1 MAQLQPFTGQL
12 DPSPAPAAPALQPFT
27 GQLDAATPAAP
38 TVNPVAGF
46 VAGLGRGAKDV
57 IDTGAQLLASG
68 FDKVAG
74 TKEGE
79 RVAAMNKV
87 GTDQFKQEFGGS
99 TAADVGRVGGQVL
112 ATLPVGGA
120 VGAGVRALGAAG
132 GVAPSVLVPL
142 GEAITSGGLSAQGAG
157 LGIRSAGGAISGGLS
172 AGLADPEQA
181 GTGAFVG
188 AALPGVV
195 RGLGVAGQ
203 AIGRTLR
210 GPEVPLGVRQA
221 GQAALDAGFTL
232 PPSQVNPTV
241 LNQALEGV
249 GGKIK
254 TAQQASIRNQDDVN
268 ELVRR
273 ELKLGPGEQL
283 TPDLLN
289 GIRQRAGAAYD
300 AVGST
305 GTITPTAAYTRALD
319 NITAPYRRAAQGFP
333 DAAPNPVIAQIDA
346 LRSGQFEARSAIDKI
361 RELREMAD
369 AAYRRGEKDA
379 GRAFKS
385 GATALENA
393 IEQHLATNGFPL
405 AMLDDFRNA
414 RQTIAK
420 TYTIERALN
429 PTTGSVSA
437 SNLAA
442 QLARG
447 KPLSGNLETIARAAQ
462 AFPKAFQDP
471 AKIGSVTAFSPLDV
485 ASTVLAGAA
494 GAGLA
499 SLGLPVAR
507 MGARAAALS
516 GPIQRA
522 LAAAP
527 AASTQP
533 ALGVTAARLA
543 IGRGAPVALSNRDQ

>member
-1 MAQLQPFTGQL
+1 MAELQPFTGQL
-12 DPSPAPAAPALQPFT
+12 DPAPAPAVPALQPFT
-27 GQLDAATPAAP
+27 GQLDAAAP
-38 TVNPVAGF
+38 SVNPVAGF
-46 VAGLGRGAKDV
+46 VSGLGRGAKDV

-68 FDKVAG
+68 FDKIAG
-74 TKEGE
+74 TKEGD

-157 LGIRSAGGAISGGLS
+157 LGIRSAGGAISGALT
-172 AGLADPEQA
+172 AGLAEPEQA
-181 GTGAFVG
+181 GTGALLG

-195 RGLGVAGQ
+195 RGLGAAGQ
-203 AIGRTLR
+203 AIGSTLR
-210 GPEVPLGVRQA
+210 GPEIPLGVRQA
-221 GQAALDAGFTL
+221 GQAALEAGFTL
-232 PPSQVNPTV
+232 PPSQVNPTAF
-241 LNQALEGV
+241 NQALEGL

-254 TAQQASIRNQDDVN
+254 TAQQVSISNQEKVN
-268 ELVRR
+268 SLVRQQ
-273 ELKLGPGEQL
+273 LGLGAGEQI
-283 TPDLLN
+283 TQDLLN
-289 GIRQRAGAAYD
+289 GIRRRAGAAYD

-305 GTITPTAAYTRALD
+305 GTITPTAAYARALD
-319 NITAPYRRAAQGFP
+319 DITAPYRRAAAGFP
-333 DAAPNPVIAQIDA
+333 DATPNPVIAQIDS
-346 LRSGQFEARSAIDKI
+346 LRSGQFDARSAIDKI
-361 RELREMAD
+361 RELRDLAD
-369 AAYRRGEKDA
+369 AAYRRGEKDV
-379 GRAFKS
+379 GRAFKG

-420 TYTIERALN
+420 TYSIERALN
-429 PTTGSVSA
+429 HTTGSVSA
-437 SNLAA
+437 KDLAA
-442 QLARG
+442 QLSRG
-447 KPLSGNLETIARAAQ
+447 KPLSGNLETIARAAR

-471 AKIGSVTAFSPLDV
+471 AAIGSVTAFSPLDV

-494 GAGLA
+494 GAGIA